1 MIYDLDLCQE
11 KEQLL
16 KHDQDQNCLNLT
28 FLTYLY
34 KFLLRHYKRLHSEL
48 TIVGEDVVKLMH
60 NTIKSVMAKSMKSLI
75 SLTVST
81 ALTLDGKNQNQTET
95 ETEPY

>member
-16 KHDQDQNCLNLT
+16 KHDQDHNCLN
-28 FLTYLY
+28 LTYLY

-60 NTIKSVMAKSMKSLI
+60 NTIKSVMAKSLI
-75 SLTVST
+75 SITVST